1 MTESGWDIAM
11 RRIDSEF
18 DVPQFVA
25 SSLVRKIAANK
36 FRLSTVDRSKFQ
48 KLPDE
53 VIARIEQ
60 IVRESYLEAGEDV
73 GGDILR
79 EHLWQQ
85 ALRAR
90 RDMIASEELL
100 TPTEFKKRIG
110 VREKRLARLIEEG
123 SVFGVDVDE
132 TEYFPALLA
141 DPSLNRKRLQT
152 ICRIIFPAE
161 PMSRLGFL
169 SSPRGSLGGRRP
181 VEMLDDDVDFKS
193 VRRIA
198 AAWAAEWSRTIVK
211 MYKGEHQR
219 EPSDV
224 ERLYTAMA
232 EIDPRRPLWERA
244 SEALHSHG
252 YEWPLGPYPEA
263 RIFTLFVE
271 QQAVGDSTPIPEACV
286 QILVVGEL
294 VRIRIVAAPGS
305 TLNSQTIAA
314 GKHKTFVDVAKQVI
328 AHLLALSAGR

>member
-1 MTESGWDIAM
+1 MASGGWEIAM
-11 RRIDSEF
+11 RRIDAIF
-18 DVPQFVA
+18 DLPHFMG
-25 SSLVRKIAANK
+25 SSLVRKIAANG
-36 FRLSTVDRSKFQ
+36 FRLPASDRDKFQ
-48 KLPDE
+48 QLPDE
-53 VIARIEQ
+53 VIARIER
-60 IVRESYLEAGEDV
+60 IVLDAYLEAGEDV
-73 GGDILR
+73 GGTILR

-85 ALRAR
+85 ALSAR
-90 RDMIASEELL
+90 REMIANGELL

-110 VREKRLARLIEEG
+110 LSEKRLARLVEEG
-123 SVFGVDVDE
+123 SVFAVAVDE

-141 DPSLNRKRLQT
+141 APLLNRKRLQT
-152 ICRIIFPAE
+152 ICRIIVPAD

-169 SSPRGSLGGRRP
+169 SSQRGSLGGRRP
-181 VEMLDDDVDFKS
+181 VDMLDDDVDFKS

-224 ERLYTAMA
+224 EPLYTAIA

-244 SEALHSHG
+244 SEALHAGG
-252 YEWPLGPYPEA
+252 YRWPLGPYPDA

-294 VRIRIVAAPGS
+294 IRIRIVAAPGTALQS
-305 TLNSQTIAA
+305 ETVPADKHRGIVEIA
-314 GKHKTFVDVAKQVI
+314 KRVI
-328 AHLLALSAGR
+328 AHLTEANG